1 MPRMSL
7 ARLSFLKSRS
17 YDTKRYCFGSLN
29 PESIC
34 RLQTVKGAT
43 SVPISSNMIVQMWFL
58 SSMPS
63 TQSMDRMRVGHVSLQ
78 FEHHGPPVAQFHGGA
93 R

>member
-17 YDTKRYCFGSLN
+17 YDTKRYCVGSLN
-29 PESIC
+29 PASIC
-34 RLQTVKGAT
+34 RLQTVQGAT
-43 SVPISSNMIVQMWFL
+43 SVPISSSMIVQMWFL

-63 TQSMDRMRVGHVSLQ
+63 TKSLDRTRVGHVSFQ
-78 FEHHGPPVAQFHGGA
+78 FEHHWPPAAQFRG
-93 R
+93 